1 MAEYVLPIVGIVVSL
16 GFLAMTSTAGPS
28 RTISGSGS
36 GTGSN
41 YGFGSGS
48 TYNQNPGYGSSGY
61 GSSGYGSSGYGSP
74 GYGSSGYG
82 SSGYTRNYGGKNNKT
97 KFKNKIKKSSTSKN
111 KK

>member
-16 GFLAMTSTAGPS
+16 GFLAMTSSAGPS
-28 RTISGSGS
+28 RTISGS

-61 GSSGYGSSGYGSP
+61 GSTGYGSTGYGSSGYS
-74 GYGSSGYG
+74 
-82 SSGYTRNYGGKNNKT
+82 RNYGGKKNKT

-111 KK
+111 KH